1 MNEARFLSL
10 ITQLDQYRLKDLPKN
25 EGEIHPNYQGYSI
38 ANLPASI
45 LGWLDVPPP
54 LENPLAEEILDIH
67 KTSYKHIIFLLV
79 DGLKL
84 EFFRRFSRE
93 ILEMDLHKEWKTIM
107 EKAHLFPL
115 SSIAPSTTSAALTT
129 LWTGRLPAE
138 HGIIGYELFLKEFG
152 FSANMIFHSVASF
165 IGDTGSVYRAGFDP
179 DTFLPVPTL
188 GPLFSKHGIKT
199 FAFQHSSI
207 SSSGLSRMLLKG
219 VKSISFDSSEDLW
232 QSVERMHKE
241 NRGQATYAYVYWG
254 ALDTLSH
261 HSGPDAPLFYYEW
274 LLFAKDLA
282 GFLNRISTIGFD
294 DTLFILTADHGQ
306 IATEVQDDFDLH
318 NHPEFTRH
326 LVMMPTGE
334 SRLPYLFIKYGH
346 EEFVSDYLE
355 DHWGGQF
362 TMLSSSEVLAAGLL
376 GYAIPHLSTIDRMG
390 SHIVFPKDKAYWW
403 WVNKENH
410 LYGRHG
416 GLSQDEMLVP
426 FFTLEI

>member
-1 MNEARFLSL
+1 MNEAKYLSL
-10 ITQLDQYRLKDLPKN
+10 LAKLDQFRITGLPKN
-25 EGEIHPNYQGYSI
+25 EGEIHPNYGGYSI

-45 LGWLDVPPP
+45 LGWLGVPPP
-54 LENPLAEEILDIH
+54 LEIPLAEEILNTH
-67 KTSYKHIIFLLV
+67 KSSYKHIIFLLV

-84 EFFRRFSRE
+84 DFFRRLSRE
-93 ILEMDLHKEWKTIM
+93 VQEKDLHKEWKPIM
-107 EKAHLFPL
+107 EKSQLFPL
-115 SSIAPSTTSAALTT
+115 SSISPSTTSATLTT

-152 FSANMIFHSVASF
+152 FTANMIFHSVASF
-165 IGDTGSVYRAGFDP
+165 IGDTGSIYRAGFDP

-207 SSSGLSRMLLKG
+207 YSSGLSQMLLKE
-219 VKSISFDSSEDLW
+219 VTSISFETTKDLW
-232 QSVERMHKE
+232 QSVERVHEE
-241 NRGQATYAYVYWG
+241 NKDQATYAYVYWG
-254 ALDTLSH
+254 GLDTLSH
-261 HSGPDAPLFYYEW
+261 HIGPDAPQLFDEW
-274 LLFAKDLA
+274 LIFAKDLA
-282 GFLNRISTIGFD
+282 GFLNNISSLELK

-306 IATEVQDDFDLH
+306 IATNVQEEFDLH

-334 SRLPYLFIKYGH
+334 SRLPYLFIKNGH
-346 EEFVSDYLE
+346 EAFVSDYLE

-362 TMLSSSEVLAAGLL
+362 TMLSSSDVLAAGLL
-376 GYAIPHLSTIDRMG
+376 GHAIPHLSTIERMG
-390 SHIVFPKDKAYWW
+390 SHVAFPKNNAYWW

-416 GLSQDEMLVP
+416 GLSRDEMLVP

>member
-1 MNEARFLSL
+1 MNEAKYLSL
-10 ITQLDQYRLKDLPKN
+10 ITQLDQYRLKDLPKY

-45 LGWLDVPPP
+45 LGWLGVPPP
-54 LENPLAEEILDIH
+54 LENPLAEEILGTH
-67 KTSYKHIIFLLV
+67 KASYKHVIFLLV

-93 ILEMDLHKEWKTIM
+93 ILEMDLHKEWKIIM
-107 EKAHLFPL
+107 EKAQLYPL

-152 FSANMIFHSVASF
+152 FTANMIFHSVASF
-165 IGDTGSVYRAGFDP
+165 IGDTGSVYRAGFVP

-188 GPLFSKHGIKT
+188 GPLLSRHGVKP

-219 VKSISFDSSEDLW
+219 VKSIAFDSSEDLW
-232 QSVERMHKE
+232 QSVERVHAE
-241 NRGQATYAYVYWG
+241 NKDQTTYTYIYWG
-254 ALDTLSH
+254 GLDTLSH
-261 HSGPDAPLFYYEW
+261 HGGPDSPQLYDEW
-274 LLFAKDLA
+274 VLFAKNLA
-282 GFLNRISTIGFD
+282 GFLNKISTMELD
-294 DTLFILTADHGQ
+294 DTVFILTADHGQ
-306 IATEVQDDFDLH
+306 IKTEVLEDYNLH

-334 SRLPYLFIKYGH
+334 SRLPYLFIKNGH
-346 EEFVSDYLE
+346 EALVSDYLKE
-355 DHWGGQF
+355 NWGGQF
-362 TMLSSSEVLAAGLL
+362 TMLSSSEVLVAGLL
-376 GYAIPHLSTIDRMG
+376 GHAIPHLSTIDRMG
-390 SHIVFPKDKAYWW
+390 SHIVFPKNNAYWW

-416 GLSQDEMLVP
+416 GLSREEMLVP
-426 FFTLEI
+426 LFTLEL